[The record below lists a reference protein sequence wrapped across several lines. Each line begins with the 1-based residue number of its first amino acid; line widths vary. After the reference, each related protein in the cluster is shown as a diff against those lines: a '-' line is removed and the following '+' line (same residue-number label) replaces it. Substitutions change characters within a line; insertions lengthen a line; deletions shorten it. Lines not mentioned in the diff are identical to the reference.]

1 MGKSSRIRTHAVSP
15 ILLVSRLPMTPYKCG
30 VTGEDISGL
39 EKFEGEPKR
48 LSTGVLPPSFG
59 C

>member
-39 EKFEGEPKR
+39 EKFEGEPPHDGC
-48 LSTGVLPPSFG
+48 SAPSFG